1 MDADRCAGGARAETP
16 VGHPREPA
24 AAAWLQLLLDPR
36 SIQRLLMVGGGLAL
50 AGLLAS
56 LVSLGVFDDPRV
68 VAVALG
74 IGTAA
79 MLAAGWT
86 VTLKTRHRM
95 AGQALTFLG
104 CVAAPLNLWFYE
116 WQGLVTV
123 DGHLWVGGVACC
135 LVYLATVRVLK
146 DPLFLYAFEA
156 GVTLTVLLILGDVQ
170 RAADSSWVC
179 VALVALGLGSVL
191 AERAF
196 AADHAIFDRRRFGMP
211 LFLSGQA
218 QVAAAAFSLLL
229 LQALAAI
236 GAPLQAWGWNLAHTT
251 VATTP
256 ALAAGLWLAV
266 AGAWI
271 YSDVVVLRTGR
282 LATPA
287 AVAIVVAMATFL
299 QGSLDAREM
308 ILLLATAG
316 LACTTAGRGMSRAT
330 GAVATAIGP
339 AWVTAGGMILT
350 VAESAAIMEG
360 GFRLLGP
367 DRGLASFGPAAVS
380 LATAVV
386 VAAGGLAARS
396 ASARRWHLLA
406 AGAIVLVTAGGWIRL
421 LHLAPYQKL
430 ELTATIAGLMLLVT
444 GCGGRIHER
453 EGSRDDGVTALLW
466 AGSIAAIL
474 PALWAVLRNRWFGAG
489 PERFAELLLVT
500 AVLPALVLGCVLQIR
515 SATLVAGG
523 ALGLY
528 LLTLFANLVY
538 RPDLAVGVYLGVGGA
553 VIFLAGILLSV
564 FRDRLLALP
573 RTIAARE
580 GVFQVMGWR

>member
-1 MDADRCAGGARAETP
+1 MDADRFAGNAPAEATA
-16 VGHPREPA
+16 GHPREPA
-24 AAAWLQLLLDPR
+24 AAAWLRLLLDPR
-36 SIQRLLMVGGGLAL
+36 SIQRLLCVGGGLAI
-50 AGLLAS
+50 AGLVAS

-79 MLAAGWT
+79 VLVAGWG
-86 VTLKTRHRM
+86 VALKTRHRI

-104 CVAAPLNLWFYE
+104 CVVAPLNLWFYD

-123 DGHLWVGGVACC
+123 DGHLWVGGVVCC
-135 LVYLATVRVLK
+135 LVYLATVRALGE
-146 DPLFLYAFEA
+146 PLFLYAFEA
-156 GVTLTVLLILGDVQ
+156 GVTLTVLLILGDMQ
-170 RAADSSWVC
+170 RVTDSSWVC
-179 VALVALGLGSVL
+179 VALVALGVGSVL

-196 AADHAIFDRRRFGMP
+196 AADHPVYARGRFGKP

-218 QVAAAAFSLLL
+218 QLAAAAVGLLG
-229 LQALAAI
+229 LQSLAAV
-236 GAPLQAWGWNLAHTT
+236 GTPLPAWGWDLAHSA

-271 YSDVVVLRTGR
+271 YSDCAVLRSGR
-282 LATPA
+282 FAAPA
-287 AVAIVVAMATFL
+287 AVAILIAAVTLLKDA
-299 QGSLDAREM
+299 LDTREM
-308 ILLLATAG
+308 ILLAAAAG
-316 LACTTAGRGMSRAT
+316 LACTFAGRRLSRES
-330 GAVATAIGP
+330 GAVASVIGP
-339 AWVTAGGMILT
+339 AWTTAGGMILT

-367 DRGLASFGPAAVS
+367 GRGLPSFGTTVVPLV
-380 LATAVV
+380 TAVV

-421 LHLAPYQKL
+421 LQLAPYQKL
-430 ELTATIAGLMLLVT
+430 ELIATIAGLMLLAA
-444 GCGGRIHER
+444 GCGGRIR
-453 EGSRDDGVTALLW
+453 ETEGKREDGVTALLW
-466 AGSIAAIL
+466 MGSIAAIL

-489 PERFAELLLVT
+489 PSRFDELLLVT

-515 SATLVAGG
+515 SATLLAGG

-528 LLTLFANLVY
+528 LVTLFANLVY
-538 RPDLAVGVYLGVGGA
+538 RPDLAVGICLGIGGA
-553 VIFLAGILLSV
+553 LIFLAGTLLSV

-573 RTIAARE
+573 RQYVERE